1 MPKKPPQNKK
11 SIREKSSR
19 TIAPFARRGKRS
31 SPQSLGRIM
40 QEQGW
45 MQGLRQVRARQL
57 DWVEWLRSV
66 LPEELRAAVV
76 NAVPRGPELVV
87 LAVSAAWSA
96 RLRYALAALAPELK
110 VRAPDIVKV
119 AVRVA
124 PAGQS
129 GGPPRIRTTE
139 E

>member
-1 MPKKPPQNKK
+1 
-11 SIREKSSR
+11 
-19 TIAPFARRGKRS
+19 
-31 SPQSLGRIM
+31 M

-45 MQGLRQVRARQL
+45 MQGLRQVRTRQL

-96 RLRYALAALAPELK
+96 RLRYALAALAPQLT
-110 VRAPDIVKV
+110 VRAPDIVNV
-119 AVRVA
+119 TVRVA

-129 GGPPRIRTTE
+129 RAATADQNH
-139 E
+139 